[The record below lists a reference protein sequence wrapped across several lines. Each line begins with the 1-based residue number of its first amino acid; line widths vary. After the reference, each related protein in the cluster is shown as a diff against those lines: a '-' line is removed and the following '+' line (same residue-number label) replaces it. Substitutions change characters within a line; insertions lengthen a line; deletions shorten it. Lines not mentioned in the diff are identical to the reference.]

1 MSMELNREE
10 LDRDPYLASCLNA
23 ALGEVPMD
31 EVDWTALRGKL
42 HDRAE
47 LPLKRLRARS
57 HPRRWRGPFISLA
70 AAAGVAA
77 VALLGAPYGGPSPT
91 AAPSAQISIAPGL
104 TVEDAMRA
112 DLSDQEFGII
122 ASGRENTQVL
132 LQIAA
137 NTD

>member
-1 MSMELNREE
+1 MLGASV
-10 LDRDPYLASCLNA
+10 ASC
-23 ALGEVPMD
+23 
-31 EVDWTALRGKL
+31 T
-42 HDRAE
+42 H
-47 LPLKRLRARS
+47 S
-57 HPRRWRGPFISLA
+57 HP
-70 AAAGVAA
+70 
-77 VALLGAPYGGPSPT
+77 APVSAPSPA